1 MSVEEEGLRQCIG
14 KLANCLKQHEH
25 LLQGSEIQ
33 TRYTLIDPLL
43 RALGWD
49 TEDPMLVR
57 LYGPELGESELFRPY
72 VLLYENEVYLAVK
85 TEALNSD
92 LTQSRAQCHNLRNL
106 ATYAIVTDGR
116 HWEVYAT
123 HVLVIPGKDL
133 VLEFDILSSPCEI
146 AHQINYLQ
154 RSVICPCAPLYE
166 VVPLSDAVEAHKLGT
181 AEPRLLDP
189 LYLPE
194 GTKGPLTKWKRV
206 PVESWKDCCV
216 KVVEH
221 LVSLGKLGPS
231 DCPIQRPLKTRKRHR
246 YLVNSRPNHSD
257 GSPFDN
263 PTQVGQIWVDTK
275 WDMVDSVENTLIILR
290 HVGEDPRL
298 YGCNIQLQE
307 YPRSRKRRR
316 DQP

>member
-1 MSVEEEGLRQCIG
+1 MSVEEERLRQCIE
-14 KLANCLKQHEH
+14 KLANSLKQNER
-25 LLQGSEIQ
+25 LLQQSEIQ

-49 TEDPMLVR
+49 TEDPTVVR
-57 LYGPELGESELFRPY
+57 LYGPELADSELFRPY
-72 VLLYENEVYLAVK
+72 ALLYENEVYLAVK

-92 LTQSRAQCHNLRNL
+92 LTQSRAQCHDLQNL

-123 HVLVIPGKDL
+123 HVLGIPGKDL
-133 VLEFDILSSPCEI
+133 VLEFDILSSPSET
-146 AHQINYLQ
+146 AHRANYLQ

-166 VVPLSDAVEAHKLGT
+166 VVPLSEAIEAYELAT
-181 AEPRLLDP
+181 ETRLLDT

-194 GTKGPLTKWKRV
+194 GARGPLTKWKRV
-206 PVESWKDCCV
+206 PVESWKDLCV

-231 DCPIQRPLKTRKRHR
+231 HCPIRRHR
-246 YLVNSRPNHSD
+246 GRRYLMHTSPHHSD
-257 GSPFDN
+257 GSPFDE
-263 PTQVGQIWVDTK
+263 PIPVGQIWVDTK
-275 WDMVDSVENTLIILR
+275 WDRVHLVENARIIIL
-290 HVGEDPRL
+290 HVGEDPHL
-298 YGCNIQLQE
+298 YGCGIGNRV

-316 DQP
+316 GQP